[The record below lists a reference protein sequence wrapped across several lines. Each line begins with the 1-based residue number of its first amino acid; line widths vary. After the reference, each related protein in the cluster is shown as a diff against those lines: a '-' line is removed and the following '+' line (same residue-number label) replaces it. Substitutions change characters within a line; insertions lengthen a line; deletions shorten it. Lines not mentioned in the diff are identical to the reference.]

1 LIGTRDALTIRAT
14 STDPD
19 VLRMTFAV
27 KGAGKEI
34 RNFTNGGQPL
44 NMANGVTL
52 NWQGAKQLP
61 LGTHT
66 IVVSAVDRQGN
77 VGTAEVAVRKV
88 NPTTLPLQTTSLPT
102 LRLLGKGR
110 TRTLSGELKSKVT
123 FSIPGKVVAEWQ
135 NKRGG
140 NWKKLHGAAKNAN
153 KPFQFKQTL
162 RYKGQWRV
170 RIVYKGVKPFK
181 RTVSKWITFKV

>member
-1 LIGTRDALTIRAT
+1 
-14 STDPD
+14 
-19 VLRMTFAV
+19 
-27 KGAGKEI
+27 
-34 RNFTNGGQPL
+34 
-44 NMANGVTL
+44 MANGVTL

-88 NPTTLPLQTTSLPT
+88 NPTTLPLQSTSVPT
-102 LRLLGKGR
+102 LRLFGKGR
-110 TRTLSGELKSKVT
+110 TRTLSGELKSKVS
-123 FSIPGKVVAEWQ
+123 FGIPGKVVAEWQ

-140 NWKKLHGAAKNAN
+140 KWKKIHGAASNAN

-170 RIVYKGVKPFK
+170 RIVYKGAKPFK
-181 RTVSKWITFKV
+181 RTASKWITFKV